1 MDVRFS
7 YFTTKILRGLLLGF
21 ALVGSIQAVNAQQQ
35 PIELKKAPAAFV
47 GGPWLNT
54 PHNRPITLASRLGKV
69 TVVEFWNFGCI
80 NCRRNLPSY
89 ARWQKRFA
97 QNDVAVIGIHT
108 PETEG
113 ERSPAKVMQR
123 VKDLGITYP
132 ILLDQK
138 GTNWNRW
145 DQQFWPTV
153 YLLDKQGRIRYRWD
167 GELDY
172 NHAGGEAIMAQ
183 HIEELL
189 RER

>member
-1 MDVRFS
+1 MKIRFS
-7 YFTTKILRGLLLGF
+7 YFSAMILGESLLAL
-21 ALVGSIQAVNAQQQ
+21 ALVGSVQAVHADQT
-35 PIELKKAPAAFV
+35 IELKMAPPALV

-54 PHNRPITLASRLGKV
+54 PQNKPITLASRKGKV

-80 NCRRNLPSY
+80 NCRHNLPFY
-89 ARWQKRFA
+89 AGWQKRFA
-97 QNDVAVIGIHT
+97 KDDVAIIGIHT
-108 PETEG
+108 PETDG

-153 YLLDKQGRIRYRWD
+153 YLIDKQGRIRYRWD
-167 GELDY
+167 GELEY
-172 NHAGGEAIMAQ
+172 QHAGGEAIMAQ

-189 RER
+189 REK